1 MTGEDR
7 KFAMTCEQRRDLM
20 PLLLIDGLEPAEAA
34 ALRAHLATG
43 CPRCAAY
50 LAEADAVLAHLPYAL
65 DPVSPRPEA
74 RGRLMDRIEEHAATS
89 YAHGRGQVDYVRPER
104 PRSRLVRLPK
114 WARVALP
121 PALAACLTFV
131 ATARYMHSVQSGKVQ
146 VYQKELATRTQEFA
160 RKEQEVRELTN
171 DLVRPVELLRSPQVK
186 QIMLEGRTQPK
197 AMGRA
202 LWDPKR
208 QAWHFFAYNLG
219 GLNSKDAYE
228 LWFVTPYGRKV
239 PASTFRPNE
248 LGYAHVVAK
257 LPSDVG
263 PVDGAFVTDEPAV
276 GTFQPTGETHLAGKM
291 E

>member
-1 MTGEDR
+1 
-7 KFAMTCEQRRDLM
+7 M
-20 PLLLIDGLEPAEAA
+20 PLLLLDGLDPAEAA

-50 LAEADAVLAHLPYAL
+50 LAEADATLAHLPYAL
-65 DPVSPRPEA
+65 DPVAPRPEA
-74 RGRLMDRIEEHAATS
+74 RARLMDRIEEHAATS
-89 YAHGRGQVDYVRPER
+89 YGHGRGHVEYVRPER
-104 PRSRLVRLPK
+104 DRSSAALRLPK
-114 WARVALP
+114 WARTALP

-131 ATARYMHSVQSGKVQ
+131 VTARYMHTVQSGKVQ
-146 VYQKELATRTQEFA
+146 VYQKELASKTQEFA
-160 RKEQEVRELTN
+160 KKEQEVRDLTN

-186 QIMLEGRTQPK
+186 QIVLDGRTQPK

-208 QAWHFFAYNLG
+208 QAWHFFAYNLDALG
-219 GLNSKDAYE
+219 PKEAYE

-248 LGYAHVVAK
+248 LGYAHVVTS

-263 PVDGAFVTDEPAV
+263 PIAGAFVTDEPAV
-276 GTFQPTGETHLAGKM
+276 GTFQPTGETHLSGKL

>member
-1 MTGEDR
+1 
-7 KFAMTCEQRRDLM
+7 M

-34 ALRAHLATG
+34 GVRAHLATG

-74 RGRLMDRIEEHAATS
+74 RDRLLERIEEHAATG
-89 YAHGRGQVDYVRPER
+89 YQRGRGQVDYVRPR
-104 PRSRLVRLPK
+104 RAASPWRMPRWSRTV
-114 WARVALP
+114 LP

-131 ATARYMHSVQSGKVQ
+131 VTARYMHTVQSGKVQ
-146 VYQKELATRTQEFA
+146 VYQKELASKTQEFA
-160 RKEQEVRELTN
+160 RKEQEVRDLTN

-186 QIMLEGRTQPK
+186 QIVLEGRTQPK

-208 QAWHFFAYNLG
+208 QAWHFFAYNLDALG
-219 GLNSKDAYE
+219 PKEAYE

-248 LGYAHVVAK
+248 LGYAHVVAS

-263 PVDGAFVTDEPAV
+263 PIAGAFVTDEPAV
-276 GTFQPTGETHLAGKM
+276 GTFQPTGETHLSGKL

>member
-1 MTGEDR
+1 
-7 KFAMTCEQRRDLM
+7 MTCEQRRDLM

-34 ALRAHLATG
+34 ALRAHLAGG
-43 CPRCAAY
+43 CTRCAAY
-50 LAEADAVLAHLPYAL
+50 LAEADATLAHLPYAL
-65 DPVSPRPEA
+65 DPVTPRAEA
-74 RGRLMDRIEEHAATS
+74 RGRLMERIEQHAATS
-89 YAHGRGQVDYVRPER
+89 YGHGRGSVDYVRPER
-104 PRSRLVRLPK
+104 AASRWRLPK
-114 WARVALP
+114 WGRTILP
-121 PALAACLTFV
+121 PALAACLTFI
-131 ATARYMHSVQSGKVQ
+131 ATARYMHTVQSGKVQ
-146 VYQKELATRTQEFA
+146 VYQKELAARTQEFA
-160 RKEQEVRELTN
+160 QKEREVRELTN

-186 QIMLEGRTQPK
+186 QIMLEGRVQPK

-219 GLNSKDAYE
+219 AVGPKDAYE

-248 LGYAHVVAK
+248 LGYAHVVAS

-263 PVDGAFVTDEPAV
+263 PVAGAFVTDEPAV
-276 GTFQPTGETHLAGKM
+276 GTFQPTGETHLAGKL